1 MTAPARPAAVARGLL
16 LLVAL
21 GLALWFVVLAR
32 DAAIGSGAAA
42 RVHSHPDMS
51 ASEWDHA
58 MDDLRRAEL
67 LDPGT
72 DWDVNRAA
80 YLILRDR
87 AAAARVAAGVVERE
101 PDNLDAWV
109 VLLKATQGRDERQAA
124 RARAEIR
131 RLNPPP
137 QAD

>member
-1 MTAPARPAAVARGLL
+1 MTAAGRPAAVARALL
-16 LLVAL
+16 LLAAL

-32 DAAIGSGAAA
+32 DAAVGSSAAA
-42 RVHSHPDMS
+42 RLHSHPDMS
-51 ASEWDHA
+51 PSEWQDA
-58 MDDLRRAEL
+58 LGDLRSAEL

-72 DWDVNRAA
+72 DWEINRAA
-80 YLILRDR
+80 YVFLRDR
-87 AAAARVAAGVVERE
+87 AEAARLAASVVERE

-124 RARAEIR
+124 RARAQIR

-137 QAD
+137 QAR